1 MKQFSVAV
9 DKIEDGI
16 LHVRSAGLIMKEA
29 SQFASDVKVTKDE
42 KTVNGKDILE
52 WMGLKLAVGDVI
64 TVNIEGPDEEATADS
79 FEVFPEPSVFIIS
92 STKCQQFIMSCFF
105 VAQERAAHSFLYFS
119 ALFLYVII
127 A

>member
-9 DKIEDGI
+9 NKIEDGI

-52 WMGLKLAVGDVI
+52 WMD
-64 TVNIEGPDEEATADS
+64 
-79 FEVFPEPSVFIIS
+79 
-92 STKCQQFIMSCFF
+92 
-105 VAQERAAHSFLYFS
+105 
-119 ALFLYVII
+119 
-127 A
+127 

>member
-42 KTVNGKDILE
+42 KTALE
-52 WMGLKLAVGDVI
+52 EMQKSDNFKGD
-64 TVNIEGPDEEATADS
+64 TT
-79 FEVFPEPSVFIIS
+79 
-92 STKCQQFIMSCFF
+92 TKQTIFQKFRS
-105 VAQERAAHSFLYFS
+105 YFS
-119 ALFLYVII
+119 
-127 A
+127 

>member
-9 DKIEDGI
+9 NKIEDGI

-52 WMGLKLAVGDVI
+52 WMGLKLAVGDVM
-64 TVNIEGPDEEATADS
+64 EGPDEEAAADS
-79 FEVFPEPSVFIIS
+79 FEVFLNR
-92 STKCQQFIMSCFF
+92 QFS
-105 VAQERAAHSFLYFS
+105 
-119 ALFLYVII
+119 
-127 A
+127 

>member
-9 DKIEDGI
+9 NKIEDGI

-64 TVNIEGPDEEATADS
+64 TVNIEGPDEEAAAGS
-79 FEVFPEPSVFIIS
+79 FEVFLNR
-92 STKCQQFIMSCFF
+92 QFS
-105 VAQERAAHSFLYFS
+105 
-119 ALFLYVII
+119 
-127 A
+127 

>member
-9 DKIEDGI
+9 NKIEDGI

-52 WMGLKLAVGDVI
+52 WMRLKLAVGDVI
-64 TVNIEGPDEEATADS
+64 TVNIEGPDEEAAADS
-79 FEVFPEPSVFIIS
+79 FHNFIN
-92 STKCQQFIMSCFF
+92 KMPA
-105 VAQERAAHSFLYFS
+105 VHHEL
-119 ALFLYVII
+119 LFLLHRSVRRILFCTLAHCFYML
-127 A
+127 

>member
-1 MKQFSVAV
+1 
-9 DKIEDGI
+9 
-16 LHVRSAGLIMKEA
+16 MKEA

-64 TVNIEGPDEEATADS
+64 TVNIEGPDEEAAADS
-79 FEVFPEPSVFIIS
+79 FEVFLNRQFFIIS

-105 VAQERAAHSFLYFS
+105 CCTGACGAFFFVL
-119 ALFLYVII
+119 
-127 A
+127 